1 MSNLAAV
8 VHARRPLP
16 RLRVLVI
23 EAVAASLATLAVVA
37 VHFRL
42 WQAAWREP
50 WQIEGDTTFYLM
62 VLRGLGQHG
71 SYLRNP
77 SLGWPFGQTLYDLP
91 QGVDNLHLG
100 VLRLLAAVAGGPGA
114 TINLFYVLTFPAV
127 ALVAHLC
134 LRRLGVG
141 RWPSA
146 IGAFLYA
153 IAPYHFIRNEGHLL
167 LSGYELV
174 PVGVLLALALFEE
187 PLPFLRPRQPSYD
200 GNRPR
205 RGLDLRSARTWWIVL
220 ACIGLASTGAYY
232 FAFSMMLV
240 LVAGVVHA
248 IGASR
253 WRPIVSAGL
262 IIAVSGIAFFVN
274 VSPTLLYER
283 HHGANTLVNKRTPAE
298 TELYGLKISQLFIP
312 RENHRVAKLSALS
325 ARSQSKIVALRSEPG
340 QQLGILGALAL
351 AALLALTVVHL
362 AGGRRAARWFGGDD
376 GTLLR
381 RVSLLTVVCMLV
393 GAVGGLSYLVSSVG
407 LREIRSWNRISI
419 VIAFLTVIVIA
430 LALDRVGERLRERI
444 GARRRSGAVEPGDG
458 VGVGVGR
465 YSAMA
470 RLAPVVLGLVV
481 GAVGFVDQAGRD
493 GPEYAAVHARYTTD
507 AAFFA
512 AVRARLG
519 DGASVFNLPHLPFP
533 ESGTRYQMGSYDQ
546 AVGYVYEPTLNWSFG
561 FMHGREP
568 EYPLALQNQPVE
580 EWLTSVAAI
589 GFTGIVIDRRGYV
602 PDERAVRERELATLL
617 GPAVAESGGSE
628 HRYVFFDV
636 RTFAADVA
644 KRLGPDGVTAR
655 AAQALA
661 LDAAVPVAPPDAL
674 PAPGG

>member
-8 VHARRPLP
+8 VLARRPLP
-16 RLRVLVI
+16 RLRVLVV

-37 VHFRL
+37 MHFRL

-100 VLRLLAAVAGGPGA
+100 VLRLLAAITGGPGA

-127 ALVAHLC
+127 AFVAHLC
-134 LRRLGVG
+134 LRRLGIG
-141 RWPSA
+141 PWPSA

-205 RGLDLRSARTWWIVL
+205 RGLDLRSARTWWIAL
-220 ACIGLASTGAYY
+220 ACVGLASTGAYY

-248 IGASR
+248 IGAGR
-253 WRPIVSAGL
+253 WRPIVAAGM
-262 IIAVSGIAFFVN
+262 IIAISGVAFFAN
-274 VSPTLLYER
+274 VSPTLRYER
-283 HHGANTLVNKRTPAE
+283 SHGANQLVNKRTPAE

-351 AALLALTVVHL
+351 AVLLALLVVHL

-381 RVSLLTVVCMLV
+381 RVSLLTVVCMIV

-430 LALDRVGERLRERI
+430 LTLDRVGERLRERLAGRRP
-444 GARRRSGAVEPGDG
+444 GAAAEPAEHGD
-458 VGVGVGR
+458 VVGR
-465 YSAMA
+465 LPVMA

-507 AAFFA
+507 ATFFA
-512 AVRARLG
+512 EVRARLG
-519 DGASVFNLPHLPFP
+519 DGTSVFNLPHLPFP

-568 EYPLALQNQPVE
+568 EYPLALQNQPIE

-602 PDERAVRERELATLL
+602 PEERAVRERELATLL
-617 GPAVAESGGSE
+617 GPAIAESGGSE

-644 KRLGPDGVTAR
+644 QRLGPDGVKAR